1 MIRLVLIALMLL
13 QPLQWAW
20 AAVHI
25 TADAAHAVSHGPN
38 AQRSVAAVAL
48 VENAL
53 SCSLLDDG
61 SGSHSCH
68 DNQVHHLVDL
78 GLDIATNQDFKPDMP
93 TALASG
99 LVAHSTSALAPT
111 IERPNWIATR

>member
-25 TADAAHAVSHGPN
+25 TADAAHAASHGP
-38 AQRSVAAVAL
+38 AVPKTVAADAL
-48 VENAL
+48 VENVL

-68 DNQVHHLVDL
+68 DNQVHHSVDL

-93 TALASG
+93 TTLASG

-111 IERPNWIATR
+111 IEPPNWIATR